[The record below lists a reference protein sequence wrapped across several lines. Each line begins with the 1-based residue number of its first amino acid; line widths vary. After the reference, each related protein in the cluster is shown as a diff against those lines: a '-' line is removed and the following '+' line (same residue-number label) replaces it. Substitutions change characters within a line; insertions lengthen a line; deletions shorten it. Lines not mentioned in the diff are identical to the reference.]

1 MKTSP
6 SGGVFSL
13 TKSSPCR
20 FIRVENRRLILP
32 WFMVCWEENDKQLP
46 AAFRSFTINGRQI
59 VTGLFHHSHHLI
71 KRDAVTPIRII
82 CKGCTV
88 QGPQCSKGISLDTR
102 NLYQSINRIASKS
115 EVMFQTHLGRIFDL
129 MDRSTQQ
136 LHCAGCRHGTS

>member
-46 AAFRSFTINGRQI
+46 GRLPKFHDKWAAN
-59 VTGLFHHSHHLI
+59 
-71 KRDAVTPIRII
+71 
-82 CKGCTV
+82 C
-88 QGPQCSKGISLDTR
+88 
-102 NLYQSINRIASKS
+102 
-115 EVMFQTHLGRIFDL
+115 
-129 MDRSTQQ
+129 DRSLSSLSPPHQTRCGDSHPNNLQRLHSPRPAVQQ
-136 LHCAGCRHGTS
+136 RYFARYKEFVPVH